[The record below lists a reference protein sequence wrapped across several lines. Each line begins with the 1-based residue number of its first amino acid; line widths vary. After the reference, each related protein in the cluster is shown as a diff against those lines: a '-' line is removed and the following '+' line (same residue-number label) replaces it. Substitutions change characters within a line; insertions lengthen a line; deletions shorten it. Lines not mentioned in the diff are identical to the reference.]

1 MSAGHLPGGASAAA
15 AAGLLPP
22 MADRHSRDR
31 IGQVAGAI
39 YPPVLVG
46 IAGLA
51 LWEFGVRASG
61 VKSFILPAPS
71 GIALTLA
78 GSFPRIAAA
87 TLTTLQAVLLG
98 LGLGVAAGVLA
109 AVLVS
114 LAKRLSAPLMTAAV
128 VLSCAPIIA
137 LAPIFNAWFGVTGL
151 LSKAAVASV
160 MVFFPVFVNSTRGL
174 LLMRPLH
181 REFMESLSASAGQTM
196 RLVRIPEALP
206 SFFDGLRVA
215 ATVSVIGVLVAE
227 YFGGPASAL
236 GVLIAN
242 EAALSHFELTWAGVV
257 MASALGLALYAGVVL
272 LERMCVPWKHTS

>member
-1 MSAGHLPGGASAAA
+1 MSSGQLQGRAPGPAIGTR
-15 AAGLLPP
+15 PP
-22 MADRHSRDR
+22 ATPRRPGTGGIRRMAD
-31 IGQVAGAI
+31 AA

-51 LWEFGVRASG
+51 LWEFGVRAGG

-87 TLTTLQAVLLG
+87 TLTTLEAVLLG
-98 LGLGVAAGVLA
+98 LVLGVAAGVLA

-151 LSKAAVASV
+151 MSKAGVAAV
-160 MVFFPVFVNSTRGL
+160 MVFFPVFVNSTQGL

-181 REFMESLSASAGQTM
+181 RELMESLSASSGQTL

-227 YFGGPASAL
+227 YFGGPATAL

-257 MASALGLALYAGVVL
+257 MASALGLTLYGAVVL
-272 LERMCVPWKHTS
+272 LERVCVPWKRAA